1 MSQVVKTTLGCP
13 RCGNNFQAIIEQI
26 IDVGRDP
33 QAKARFLSGRVNMV
47 TCPSCGHT
55 MAVGTPMLYHDPGKE
70 LMIIFVP
77 MELNISTP
85 ERERVIGDLTRRAI
99 DSIPQEQRK
108 AYLLTPKQALTIPGM
123 IDMILDA
130 DGVTAEMRD
139 AQRQK
144 MQVMN
149 MFLQAGPDQWPGLI
163 DEQAQV
169 IDGEFLQMILV
180 TAENAAET
188 GKPQVAEALIML
200 YNFMVQNTPAGQ
212 ELMRAAQAQEETVR
226 AVAEELQAM
235 GDDMSREDFLNLVL
249 SYAGDEERIQAVAGL
264 MRPALD
270 YQFFQELT
278 TRIDADDD
286 EHRQDLERLRDQLL
300 ELTSL
305 IDQQTQAVLQR
316 AADNLRVILNSED
329 IDAAIRPRLDQI
341 DDTFMAVLQANI
353 QAAQQHND
361 ERTAE
366 RLQLV
371 LQKVMEI
378 LRDSAPPQLQ
388 FINEVMTTATDEE
401 AQELIVARAPEF
413 GPELIDLMDAVAAD
427 LDESEQ
433 PDAAARMR
441 RLADI
446 AVEHVGDAPR
456 FPAEEHHH
464 HDHNH

>member
-1 MSQVVKTTLGCP
+1 MSQVVRTTLGCP

-47 TCPSCGHT
+47 TCPNCGHT
-55 MAVGTPMLYHDPGKE
+55 MAVGTPMLYHDPAKE

-77 MELNISTP
+77 MELNISTE

-108 AYLLTPKQALTIPGM
+108 AYLLTSKQALTIPGM

-130 DGVTAEMRD
+130 DGITAEMRD

-144 MQVMN
+144 MQVVN
-149 MFLQAGPDQWPGLI
+149 LFLQAGPDQWPSLI
-163 DEQAQV
+163 DEQAAF
-169 IDGEFLQMILV
+169 IDGEFLQMIIV

-188 GKPQVAEALIML
+188 GKPQVAEALISL

-212 ELMRAAQAQEETVR
+212 ELMHAAQAQEETVR

-249 SYAGDEERIQAVAGL
+249 SYAGNQDRVQAVAGL

-278 TRIDADDD
+278 ARIDAADGD
-286 EHRQDLERLRDQLL
+286 ERQKLEGLRDQLL

-329 IDAAIRPRLDQI
+329 IEAAIRPRLDQI
-341 DDTFMAVLQANI
+341 DDTFLAVLQANL
-353 QAAQQHND
+353 QAARQHND
-361 ERTAE
+361 GRTAE
-366 RLQLV
+366 RLQVV
-371 LQKVMEI
+371 LDKIMEI

-388 FINEVMTTATDEE
+388 FINEVMTTDTEEE
-401 AQELIVARAPEF
+401 AEDLIVERAPDF
-413 GPELIDLMDAVAAD
+413 GPELLDLMDAVAAD

-441 RLADI
+441 RLADL
-446 AVEHVGDAPR
+446 AAEHVGDAPR
-456 FPAEEHHH
+456 FPAGE
-464 HDHNH
+464 HDHDHEH

>member
-47 TCPSCGHT
+47 TCPNCGHT
-55 MAVGTPMLYHDPGKE
+55 LAVGTPMLYHDPGKE

-77 MELNISTP
+77 MELNISPP
-85 ERERVIGDLTRRAI
+85 ERERVIGDLTRRVI
-99 DSIPQEQRK
+99 DSIPQEQRR
-108 AYLLTPKQALTIPGM
+108 AYMLTPKQALTIPGM
-123 IDMILDA
+123 IDIILDA
-130 DGVTAEMRD
+130 DGITAEMRD

-149 MFLQAGPDQWPGLI
+149 MFLQAGPDQWPSLI

-188 GKPQVAEALIML
+188 GKPQVAEGLVAL

-270 YQFFQELT
+270 YQFFQELSE
-278 TRIDADDD
+278 RIDAADDD
-286 EHRQDLERLRDQLL
+286 QRQVLEALRDQLL
-300 ELTSL
+300 ELTNL
-305 IDQQTQAVLQR
+305 IDQQTQVVLQR

-361 ERTAE
+361 ERTVE

-388 FINEVMTTATDEE
+388 FINEVMTTGTDEE
-401 AQELIVARAPEF
+401 AEELIVERAPEF
-413 GPELIDLMDAVAAD
+413 GPELLDLMDAVAAD

-441 RLADI
+441 RFADF
-446 AVEHVGDAPR
+446 AAEHVGDAPR
-456 FPAEEHHH
+456 FPAEQHH
-464 HDHNH
+464 HDHDH

>member
-1 MSQVVKTTLGCP
+1 MSQVVRTTLGCP

-47 TCPSCGHT
+47 TCPNCGHT

-77 MELNISTP
+77 MELSISTP

-99 DSIPQEQRK
+99 DNVPQEQRK

-144 MQVMN
+144 MQVLN
-149 MFLQAGPDQWPGLI
+149 MFLQSGPDQWPTLI
-163 DEQAQV
+163 DEQAQH
-169 IDGEFLQMILV
+169 IDGEFMQMILV
-180 TAENAAET
+180 TAENSAET
-188 GKPQVAEALIML
+188 GKPQLAEALIML

-235 GDDMSREDFLNLVL
+235 GDDMTRNDFLNLVL
-249 SYAGDEERIQAVAGL
+249 NYAGDHDRVQAVAGL

-278 TRIDADDD
+278 ARIEAADGD
-286 EHRQDLERLRDQLL
+286 EQQRLEGLRDHLL
-300 ELTSL
+300 ELTSV

-361 ERTAE
+361 ERTTE
-366 RLQLV
+366 RLQMV
-371 LQKVMEI
+371 LQKIMEI

-388 FINEVMTTATDEE
+388 FINAVMTTETDEE
-401 AQELIVARAPEF
+401 AEELIVERAPEF
-413 GPELIDLMDAVAAD
+413 GPELLDLMDAVAAD

-441 RLADI
+441 RLADL
-446 AVEHVGDAPR
+446 AAEHVGDAPR
-456 FPAEEHHH
+456 FPAEQHH
-464 HDHNH
+464 HDHDH